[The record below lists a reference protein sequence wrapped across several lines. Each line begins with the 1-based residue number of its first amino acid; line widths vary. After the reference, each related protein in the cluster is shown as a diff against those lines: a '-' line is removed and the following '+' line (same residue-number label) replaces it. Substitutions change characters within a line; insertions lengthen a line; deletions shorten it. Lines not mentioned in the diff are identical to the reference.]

1 MSIIIA
7 VLSKSISSFISIGI
21 ILALFTFIFSMFGN
35 EMYAGILNGPNEEIL
50 RCNYDTF
57 HQSLLSTF

>member
-1 MSIIIA
+1 
-7 VLSKSISSFISIGI
+7 
-21 ILALFTFIFSMFGN
+21 MFGN